1 MEQKIALLLIE
12 DDDDDIYLLRES
24 LAKTTYAGSQLL
36 VIGRLSDISLP
47 HILSQPITLILLDLN
62 LPDKRG
68 IELFRAVK
76 TAFPD
81 TAIVIITGLDDKGI
95 ALQTLR
101 EGAQNYLVKSDFNF
115 SELEQTIRFAIE
127 RNAILLKLKYSELR
141 FRSLVEHIHDGI
153 TLSDAAGKF
162 YKSPRPDKLL
172 GWKPGAI
179 RGSKPTIFSFVHPDD
194 LPKVRALYDE
204 ALACPGKPVH
214 GTARLQKSS
223 GEYVW
228 VEGTIT
234 NMLHVRFVN
243 AIVSNMRDI
252 TERKKSEEHILKL
265 NEDLEARVRER
276 TMQLEATNAD
286 LESFS
291 YSVSH
296 DLRSP
301 LHSMM
306 SIMNLIND
314 GDIEGLPEEAKQYV
328 DMIGECANKME
339 VMIESLMTFFKSGK
353 KEIVK
358 STVDT
363 EAIVKDICR
372 ELDPVNTRGYDIEI
386 GTLPPSYGDKALLNE
401 VWMNLIHNAI
411 KYSSKKDKP
420 RIEIGSKTEGGKVCY
435 YVRDN
440 GIGFDIQFADRL
452 FKAFQRLHSES
463 QFKGTGI
470 GLALVHRIITRHGG
484 SIWAEAKANEGSTFW
499 FTLPTD
505 NRGIA
510 KKVLDIE

>member
-1 MEQKIALLLIE
+1 MERKIAILLIE
-12 DDDDDIYLLRES
+12 DDNDDIYLLKES

-36 VIGRLSDISLP
+36 VISRLGEINQP
-47 HILSQPITLILLDLN
+47 HILSQPVTLILLDLN

-76 TAFPD
+76 AAFPD

-101 EGAQNYLVKSDFNF
+101 EGAQNYLVKSDVNF

-153 TLSDAAGKF
+153 TLTDAAGNF
-162 YKSPRPDKLL
+162 YKSPKPDKLL
-172 GWKPGAI
+172 GWKSGAI
-179 RGSKPTIFSFVHPDD
+179 RDRKPTIFNFVHPDD
-194 LPKVRALYDE
+194 LPKVKALYNQ

-223 GEYVW
+223 GAYVW

-252 TERKKSEEHILKL
+252 TERKKSEEQILKL
-265 NEDLEARVRER
+265 NEDLEARVLER
-276 TMQLEATNAD
+276 TVQLEATNAD

-306 SIMNLIND
+306 SILNLIDD
-314 GDIEGLPEEAKQYV
+314 GDIKDLSEETRQYV
-328 DMIGECANKME
+328 DMIGECAHKME
-339 VMIESLMTFFKSGK
+339 VMIESLMAFFKSGK
-353 KEIVK
+353 KDIVK
-358 STVDT
+358 RTVDM

-372 ELDPVNTRGYDIEI
+372 ELDPVSTGRYDIEI
-386 GTLPPSYGDKALLNE
+386 GPLPPAHGDRALLNE

-420 RIEIGSKTEGGKVCY
+420 RIEIGAKAEGEKVSY

-452 FKAFQRLHSES
+452 FKGNNS
-463 QFKGTGI
+463 
-470 GLALVHRIITRHGG
+470 
-484 SIWAEAKANEGSTFW
+484 
-499 FTLPTD
+499 
-505 NRGIA
+505 
-510 KKVLDIE
+510 